1 MTRGRPRRAYVIG
14 LLGNRP
20 NPNRARTPDT
30 GLVRPY
36 RPRPDDFRQTY
47 IQMGW
52 DGIVEHYNTN
62 WRVIRRWI
70 IEEGAADLRA
80 ARAAYVAANGRKY
93 LK

>member
-1 MTRGRPRRAYVIG
+1 MAATAFAAPDGPT
-14 LLGNRP
+14 LGQP
-20 NPNRARTPDT
+20 AIRARTPDT